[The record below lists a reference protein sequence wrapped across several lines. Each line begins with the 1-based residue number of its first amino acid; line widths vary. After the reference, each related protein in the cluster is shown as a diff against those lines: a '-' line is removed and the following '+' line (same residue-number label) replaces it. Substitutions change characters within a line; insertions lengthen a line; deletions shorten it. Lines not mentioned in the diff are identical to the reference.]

1 MKIAIIGGGICGL
14 YLSWKLK
21 EKNNEVVV
29 FEAKNN
35 IGDNVVCSGLF
46 SSRILKFLP
55 QSERL
60 IRNRI
65 NYVLIHFPQKTIKVT
80 FSKPFLVMCHSELDQ
95 LAGEIAKNSGVEINL
110 NNSIKI
116 MPSGFDRIVGCDGFN
131 SFVRRNMGL
140 KEPEYRLGIQG
151 FTSNKS
157 TSDFVEVWPSEEKD
171 GFIWKIPRGDETEY
185 GIMGSPESAREK
197 FRIFLAENNIKIGEL
212 KSKVIPQ
219 GFILPS
225 HDSITLCGDAMGL
238 TKPWSGGGVI
248 WGLTASKILVD
259 NIDNLHEYNRK
270 AKRFFSFKIFRSKL
284 MVKLVYFFG
293 FKMPWIMP
301 KKAKIESDF
310 LL

>member
-1 MKIAIIGGGICGL
+1 MKIAIVGGGICGL
-14 YLSWKLK
+14 YLGWKLK
-21 EKNNEVVV
+21 EKNNEVVI
-29 FEAKNN
+29 FEAKDR

-46 SSRILKFLP
+46 SSRILSFLP
-55 QSERL
+55 QSEKL
-60 IRNRI
+60 VKNKI
-65 NYVLIHFPQKTIKVT
+65 NYVLIHFPQKTIKVI
-80 FSKPFLVMCHSELDQ
+80 FSKPFLVMNHSELDQ
-95 LAGEIAKNSGVEINL
+95 LAGDIARNSGVEINL
-110 NNSIKI
+110 NRNIKI
-116 MPSGFDRIVGCDGFN
+116 MPDGFDRIIGCDGFN

-151 FTSNKS
+151 FADNKS
-157 TSDFVEVWPSEEKD
+157 SSDFVEVWPLKEGD
-171 GFIWKIPRGDETEY
+171 GFIWKIPRGEEMEY
-185 GIMGSPESAREK
+185 GIMGSPESASERFK
-197 FRIFLAENNIKIGEL
+197 IFLAENNIKIGNL

-259 NIDNLHEYNRK
+259 NIDNLSEYNRK
-270 AKRFFSFKIFRSKL
+270 TKRFFSFKIFRSKI